1 MRILHAISNLSPQAG
16 GPPKAGMGM
25 ARAMVRRGHD
35 VSIYTTNFNGADDL
49 DVPLGTPVDAG
60 GVMVTYFPVHAPRFW
75 ETCFPLGR
83 ALQADAGKFDL
94 MHLHSL
100 YMYHDRAGG
109 LAAQRN
115 GIPYIV
121 RPHGTLDPYI
131 WKRRRARKTVF
142 EWWFQN
148 RVLENAAALHYTT
161 EDEWRLAAPVARNP
175 HGFVV
180 PNGLDTDEFATLPAK
195 GAFRAQHPEIGDRPI
210 ILFLGRLNFKKGLD
224 LLAPAF
230 GDVLAAG
237 HDAHLVIAGPDDD
250 MADKTRGWLS
260 AAGAL
265 DRTTFTGMITGDDKL
280 AALADAAMFVLPS
293 YSENFGIAVAEAM
306 ACGLPVVISDAVNIW
321 PDVKAADAG
330 LVGPCDAAVT
340 ARHMIEILENTGRAA
355 DMGRNGIKLVRDKYS
370 WDGIAPTLEKA
381 YEDVLAGRNSELT
394 WTPE

>member
-1 MRILHAISNLSPQAG
+1 
-16 GPPKAGMGM
+16 M

-49 DVPLGTPVDAG
+49 DVPLGVPVDTG
-60 GVMVTYFPVHAPRFW
+60 GVSVTYFQVHAPRFW

-100 YMYHDRAGG
+100 YMYHDRAGAR
-109 LAAQRN
+109 AARRS

-148 RVLENAAALHYTT
+148 RVLEQAAALHYTT
-161 EDEWRLAAPVARNP
+161 RDEWRLAAPVARNP
-175 HGFVV
+175 CGFVV
-180 PNGLDTDEFATLPAK
+180 PNGLDTDEFASLPAK
-195 GAFRAQHPEIGDRPI
+195 GAFRAMHPEIGDRPI

-230 GDVLAAG
+230 GRLRAAG
-237 HDAHLVIAGPDDD
+237 HDAHLVLAGPDDD
-250 MADKTRGWLS
+250 MADKTRAWL
-260 AAGAL
+260 AEAGAL

-306 ACGLPVVISDAVNIW
+306 ACGLPVAISDAVNIW
-321 PDVKAADAG
+321 SDVQAAGAG
-330 LVGPCDAAVT
+330 LVGPCDIDAT
-340 ARHMIEILENTGRAA
+340 ARNMIEILENPGRAA
-355 DMGRNGIKLVRDKYS
+355 EMAANGVRLVRDKYS

-381 YEDVLAGRNSELT
+381 YEDVLAGRRNALT
-394 WTPE
+394 WTPRVTDDR

>member
-1 MRILHAISNLSPQAG
+1 
-16 GPPKAGMGM
+16 MGM

-49 DVPLGTPVDAG
+49 DVPLGVPVDTG
-60 GVMVTYFPVHAPRFW
+60 GVSVTYFQVHAPRFW

-100 YMYHDRAGG
+100 YMYHDRAGAR
-109 LAAQRN
+109 AARRS

-148 RVLENAAALHYTT
+148 RVLEQAAALHYTT
-161 EDEWRLAAPVARNP
+161 RDEWRLAAPVARNP
-175 HGFVV
+175 CGFVV
-180 PNGLDTDEFATLPAK
+180 PNGLDTDEFASLPAK
-195 GAFRAQHPEIGDRPI
+195 GAFRAMHPEIGDRPI

-230 GDVLAAG
+230 GRLRAAG
-237 HDAHLVIAGPDDD
+237 HDAHLVLAGPDDD
-250 MADKTRGWLS
+250 MADKTRAWL
-260 AAGAL
+260 AEAGAL

-306 ACGLPVVISDAVNIW
+306 ACGLPVAISDAVNIW
-321 PDVKAADAG
+321 SDVQAAGAG
-330 LVGPCDAAVT
+330 LVGPCDIDAT
-340 ARHMIEILENTGRAA
+340 ARNMIEILENPGRAA
-355 DMGRNGIKLVRDKYS
+355 EMAANGVRLVRDKYS

-381 YEDVLAGRNSELT
+381 YEDVLAGRRNALT
-394 WTPE
+394 WTPRVTDDR

>member
-1 MRILHAISNLSPQAG
+1 
-16 GPPKAGMGM
+16 MGM
-25 ARAMVRRGHD
+25 ARAMARRGHE
-35 VSIYTTNFNGADDL
+35 VAIYTTNYNGATDL
-49 DVPLGTPVDAG
+49 DVPLGVPVEAG
-60 GVMVTYFPVHAPRFW
+60 DGVTVKYFQVHAPRFW

-83 ALQADAGKFDL
+83 ALRADAGNFDL

-100 YMYHDRAGG
+100 YMYHDRAGAA
-109 LAAQRN
+109 AAQRN

-131 WKRRRARKTVF
+131 WKRRRARKTIF

-148 RVLENAAALHYTT
+148 RVLEGAAALHYTT
-161 EDEWRLAAPVARNP
+161 EDELRLAAPVARNP

-180 PNGLDTDEFATLPAK
+180 PNGLDTDEFANLPAK
-195 GAFRAQHPEIGDRPI
+195 GAFRAMYPEIGDRPI

-230 GDVLAAG
+230 GKLRAAG

-250 MADKTRGWLS
+250 MADKTRAWLS
-260 AAGAL
+260 EAGAL
-265 DRTTFTGMITGDDKL
+265 EHATFTGMITGNDKL
-280 AALADAAMFVLPS
+280 AALVDAEMFVLPS

-321 PDVKAADAG
+321 PDVEAAGAG
-330 LVGPCDAAVT
+330 LVGPCDADVT
-340 ARHMIEILENTGRAA
+340 ARNMIEILQNPGRAA
-355 DMGRNGIKLVRDKYS
+355 EMAQNGIGLVRDRYS

-381 YEDVLAGRNSELT
+381 YEDVLAGRNSE
-394 WTPE
+394 

>member
-1 MRILHAISNLSPQAG
+1 
-16 GPPKAGMGM
+16 M
-25 ARAMVRRGHD
+25 ARAMARRGHD
-35 VSIYTTNFNGADDL
+35 VSIYTTNYNGADDQ
-49 DVPLGTPVDAG
+49 DVPLGVPVDAG
-60 GVMVTYFPVHAPRFW
+60 GVTVKYFQVHAPRFW

-83 ALQADAGKFDL
+83 ALNADAGKFDL

-100 YMYHDRAGG
+100 YMYHDRAGAI
-109 LAAQRN
+109 AARRN

-131 WKRRRARKTVF
+131 WKRRRARKSVF

-148 RVLENAAALHYTT
+148 RVLEEAAALHYTT
-161 EDEWRLAAPVARNP
+161 EDEWRLAASVARNP
-175 HGFVV
+175 LGFVV
-180 PNGLDTDEFATLPAK
+180 PNGLDTDEFADLPAK
-195 GAFRAQHPEIGDRPI
+195 GAFRAQYPEIGDRPI

-230 GDVLAAG
+230 GEVLGAG

-250 MADKTRGWLS
+250 MADKTRGWL
-260 AAGAL
+260 ADAGAL
-265 DRTTFTGMITGDDKL
+265 DRTTFTGMITGEAKL

-321 PDVKAADAG
+321 PAVEAAGAG
-330 LVGPCDAAVT
+330 LVGPTDARVT
-340 ARHMIEILENTGRAA
+340 ARHMCEILANPDRAGEMA
-355 DMGRNGIKLVRDKYS
+355 ANGIGLVRDRYS

-381 YEDVLAGRNSELT
+381 YEDVLAGRKSELM

>member
-1 MRILHAISNLSPQAG
+1 
-16 GPPKAGMGM
+16 M

-49 DVPLGTPVDAG
+49 DVPLGVPVDTG
-60 GVMVTYFPVHAPRFW
+60 GVSVTYFQVHAPRFW

-100 YMYHDRAGG
+100 YMYHDRAGAR
-109 LAAQRN
+109 AARRS

-148 RVLENAAALHYTT
+148 RVLEQAAALHYTT
-161 EDEWRLAAPVARNP
+161 RDEWRLAAPVARNP
-175 HGFVV
+175 CGFVV
-180 PNGLDTDEFATLPAK
+180 PNGLDTDEFASLPAK
-195 GAFRAQHPEIGDRPI
+195 GAFRAMHPEIGDRPI

-230 GDVLAAG
+230 GRLRAAG
-237 HDAHLVIAGPDDD
+237 HDAHLVLAGPDDD
-250 MADKTRGWLS
+250 MADKTRAWL
-260 AAGAL
+260 AEAGAL

-306 ACGLPVVISDAVNIW
+306 ACGLPVAISDAVNIW
-321 PDVKAADAG
+321 SDVQAAGAG
-330 LVGPCDAAVT
+330 LVGPCDIDAT
-340 ARHMIEILENTGRAA
+340 ARNMIEILENPGRAA
-355 DMGRNGIKLVRDKYS
+355 EMAANGVRLVRDKYS

-381 YEDVLAGRNSELT
+381 YEDVLAGRRNALT

>member
-1 MRILHAISNLSPQAG
+1 
-16 GPPKAGMGM
+16 MGM
-25 ARAMVRRGHD
+25 ARAMARRGHE
-35 VSIYTTNFNGADDL
+35 VAIYTTNFNGAEDL
-49 DVPLGTPVDAG
+49 DVPLGVPMDSG
-60 GVMVTYFPVHAPRFW
+60 GVAVTYFPVHVPRFW

-83 ALQADAGKFDL
+83 ALRADAGKFDL

-100 YMYHDRAGG
+100 YMYHDRAG
-109 LAAQRN
+109 AAAVRSA

-131 WKRRRARKTVF
+131 FRRRRIRKAIF

-148 RVLENAAALHYTT
+148 RVLEQAAALHYTT
-161 EDEWRLAAPVARNP
+161 ADEWRLAAPVARNP
-175 HGFVV
+175 YGFVV
-180 PNGLDTDEFATLPAK
+180 PNGLDTDEFADLPAK

-230 GDVLAAG
+230 GQVLAAG

-265 DRTTFTGMITGDDKL
+265 DRTTLTGMITGGEKL
-280 AALADAAMFVLPS
+280 SALADAAMFVLPS

-321 PDVKAADAG
+321 PEVQAAAAG
-330 LVGPCDAAVT
+330 LVGPCDIEKT
-340 ARHMIEILENTGRAA
+340 ALNITQILENPGLAA
-355 DMGRNGIKLVRDKYS
+355 DMGANGVRLVRERYS

-381 YEDVLAGRNSELT
+381 YEDVLAGRHSELK
-394 WTPE
+394 PSHDRGHD

>member
-1 MRILHAISNLSPQAG
+1 
-16 GPPKAGMGM
+16 MGM
-25 ARAMVRRGHD
+25 ARAMARRGHE

-49 DVPLGTPVDAG
+49 DVPLGVPVDSG

-75 ETCFPLGR
+75 ETCLPLGR
-83 ALQADAGKFDL
+83 ALRADAGKFDL

-100 YMYHDRAGG
+100 YMYHDRAG
-109 LAAQRN
+109 AAAARRA

-131 WKRRRARKTVF
+131 FKRRRTRKAIF

-148 RVLENAAALHYTT
+148 RVLEQAAALHYTT
-161 EDEWRLAAPVARNP
+161 EDEWRLAAPVSRNP

-180 PNGLDTDEFATLPAK
+180 PNGLDTDEFADLPEK
-195 GAFRAQHPEIGDRPI
+195 GAFRAKHPEIGNRPI
-210 ILFLGRLNFKKGLD
+210 VLFLGRLNFKKGLD

-230 GDVLAAG
+230 GRVLAAG

-250 MADKTRGWLS
+250 MAEKTRGWL
-260 AAGAL
+260 AAADAL

-280 AALADAAMFVLPS
+280 AALVDASMFVLPS

-306 ACGLPVVISDAVNIW
+306 ACGLPVIISYAVYFLQE
-321 PDVKAADAG
+321 DESAEAG
-330 LVGPCDAAVT
+330 LVGPCDIDIT
-340 ARHMIEILENTGRAA
+340 ARNIMQILDNPARASE
-355 DMGRNGIKLVRDKYS
+355 MGANGIRLVRDRYS

-381 YEDVLAGRNSELT
+381 YEDVLAGRHSELK
-394 WTPE
+394 PSHD

>member
-1 MRILHAISNLSPQAG
+1 
-16 GPPKAGMGM
+16 M

-49 DVPLGTPVDAG
+49 DVPLGVPVDTG
-60 GVMVTYFPVHAPRFW
+60 GVSVTYFQVHAPRFW

-100 YMYHDRAGG
+100 YMYHDRAGAR
-109 LAAQRN
+109 AARRS

-148 RVLENAAALHYTT
+148 RVLEQAAALHYTT
-161 EDEWRLAAPVARNP
+161 RDEWRLAAPVARNP
-175 HGFVV
+175 CGFVV
-180 PNGLDTDEFATLPAK
+180 PNGLDTDEFASLPAK
-195 GAFRAQHPEIGDRPI
+195 GAFRAMHPEIGDRAI

-230 GDVLAAG
+230 GRLRAAG
-237 HDAHLVIAGPDDD
+237 HDAHLVLAGPDDD
-250 MADKTRGWLS
+250 MADKTRAWL
-260 AAGAL
+260 AEAGAL

-306 ACGLPVVISDAVNIW
+306 ACGLPVAISDAVNIW
-321 PDVKAADAG
+321 SDVQAAGAG
-330 LVGPCDAAVT
+330 LVGPCDIDAT
-340 ARHMIEILENTGRAA
+340 ARNMIEILENPGRAA
-355 DMGRNGIKLVRDKYS
+355 EMAANGVRLVRDKYS

-381 YEDVLAGRNSELT
+381 YEDVLAGRRNALT
-394 WTPE
+394 WTPRVTDDR

>member
-1 MRILHAISNLSPQAG
+1 
-16 GPPKAGMGM
+16 MGM
-25 ARAMVRRGHD
+25 SRAMARRGHD
-35 VSIYTTNFNGADDL
+35 VTIYTTNFNGADDL
-49 DVPLGTPVDAG
+49 DVPLGVPVESG
-60 GVMVTYFPVHAPRFW
+60 GVTVKYFPVHAPRFW
-75 ETCFPLGR
+75 ETCLPLGR
-83 ALQADAGKFDL
+83 ALRADAGAFDL

-100 YMYHDRAGG
+100 YMYHDRAG
-109 LAAQRN
+109 AAAARRA

-131 WKRRRARKTVF
+131 FKRRRTRKAIF

-148 RVLENAAALHYTT
+148 RVLEQAAALHYTT

-180 PNGLDTDEFATLPAK
+180 PNGLDTDEFAHLPAD
-195 GAFRAQHPEIGDRPI
+195 GAFRAKHPEIGDRAI

-230 GDVLAAG
+230 GQVLAAG

-250 MADKTRGWLS
+250 MAEKTRVWL
-260 AAGAL
+260 ADANAL
-265 DRTTFTGMITGDDKL
+265 DRTTFTGMITGDEKL
-280 AALADAAMFVLPS
+280 SALVDASMFVLPS

-321 PDVKAADAG
+321 PEVKSAEAG
-330 LVGPCDAAVT
+330 LVGPCDIEAT
-340 ARHMIEILENTGRAA
+340 ARHMMHVLENPGRAA
-355 DMGRNGIKLVRDKYS
+355 EMGAAGIRLVRDRYS

-381 YEDVLAGRNSELT
+381 YEDVLAGRHSELK
-394 WTPE
+394 PSHD

>member
-1 MRILHAISNLSPQAG
+1 
-16 GPPKAGMGM
+16 MGM
-25 ARAMVRRGHD
+25 ARAMARRGHE

-49 DVPLGTPVDAG
+49 DVPLGVPVDSG

-75 ETCFPLGR
+75 ETCLPLGR
-83 ALQADAGKFDL
+83 ALRADAGKFDL

-100 YMYHDRAGG
+100 YMCHDRAG
-109 LAAQRN
+109 AAAAPRA
-115 GIPYIV
+115 GILYIV

-131 WKRRRARKTVF
+131 FKRRRTRKAIF

-148 RVLENAAALHYTT
+148 RVLEQAAALHYTT
-161 EDEWRLAAPVARNP
+161 EDEWRLVAPESRNP

-180 PNGLDTDEFATLPAK
+180 PNGLDTDEFADLPEK
-195 GAFRAQHPEIGDRPI
+195 GAFRAKHPAIGNRPI
-210 ILFLGRLNFKKGLD
+210 VLFLGRLSFKNGLD

-230 GDVLAAG
+230 GQVLAAG

-250 MADKTRGWLS
+250 MAEKTRGWLA

-280 AALADAAMFVLPS
+280 AALVDASMFVLPS

-321 PDVKAADAG
+321 PEVESAAAG
-330 LVGPCDAAVT
+330 LVGPCDIDIT
-340 ARHMIEILENTGRAA
+340 ARNIMQILDNPARASE
-355 DMGRNGIKLVRDKYS
+355 MGANGIRLVRDRYS

-381 YEDVLAGRNSELT
+381 YEDVLAGRHSELK
-394 WTPE
+394 PSHD

>member
-1 MRILHAISNLSPQAG
+1 
-16 GPPKAGMGM
+16 MGM
-25 ARAMVRRGHD
+25 ARAMARRGHE

-49 DVPLGTPVDAG
+49 DVPLGVPVDSG

-75 ETCFPLGR
+75 ETCLPLGR
-83 ALQADAGKFDL
+83 ALRADAGKFDL

-100 YMYHDRAGG
+100 YMYHDRAG
-109 LAAQRN
+109 AAAARRA

-131 WKRRRARKTVF
+131 FKRRRTRKAIF

-148 RVLENAAALHYTT
+148 RVLEQAAALYYTT
-161 EDEWRLAAPVARNP
+161 EDEWRLAAPVSRNP

-180 PNGLDTDEFATLPAK
+180 PNGLDTDEFADLPEK
-195 GAFRAQHPEIGDRPI
+195 GAFRAKHPEIGNRPI
-210 ILFLGRLNFKKGLD
+210 VLFLGRLNFKKGLD

-230 GDVLAAG
+230 GRVLAAG

-250 MADKTRGWLS
+250 MAEKTRGWL
-260 AAGAL
+260 AAADAL

-280 AALADAAMFVLPS
+280 AALVDASMFVLPS

-306 ACGLPVVISDAVNIW
+306 ACGLPVIISDAVNIW
-321 PDVKAADAG
+321 PEVESAEAG
-330 LVGPCDAAVT
+330 LVGPCDIDIT
-340 ARHMIEILENTGRAA
+340 ARNIMQILDNPARASE
-355 DMGRNGIKLVRDKYS
+355 MGANGIRLVRDRYS

-381 YEDVLAGRNSELT
+381 YEDVLAGRHSELK
-394 WTPE
+394 PSHD